1 MQELTPEIRDKILE
15 AVRKL
20 HRIEVVAVEAGVSKA
35 TIAAWQERGQKET
48 SGKYRDFILAME
60 EADKDGIESHL
71 GIIRKAASEG
81 DKWSQNWLKERGL

>member
-1 MQELTPEIRDKILE
+1 VQELTPEIRDKILE

-35 TIAAWQERGQKET
+35 TIAAWQEQGQKET
-48 SGKYRDFILAME
+48 SGIYKDFVLAMG
-60 EADKDGIESHL
+60 EAEMEGVERYR

-81 DKWSQNWLKERGL
+81 DKWSQNWLKENDV